1 MDLRRVTGY
10 VALALLAG
18 YWVWVLSCTTP
29 ELRRGTRGRP
39 LRLKIAAVKTAA
51 LVLTALVV
59 ATIHFWAT
67 AVWHILVVVPVALA
81 AGYGLRR
88 VYRRLVAAPR
98 HRLPLAQRVRRTGH
112 LHVIPSARGRQHPAH
127 RVAAPT
133 VVPAPQAASDP
144 AVPDSALPGEPAV
157 VPTGPVAAVTPAAP
171 DPGPAVRDTPDVPP
185 TAPNVAEQASA
196 T

>member
-29 ELRRGTRGRP
+29 ELRRGTRDRP

-59 ATIHFWAT
+59 ATIHFWT
-67 AVWHILVVVPVALA
+67 TQIWHILVVVPVALA

-112 LHVIPSARGRQHPAH
+112 LHVISSARGRQQHAH

-133 VVPAPQAASDP
+133 VVPAPRAAADQAFP
-144 AVPDSALPGEPAV
+144 ADSALPGEPAV
-157 VPTGPVAAVTPAAP
+157 VPAAPVTPE
-171 DPGPAVRDTPDVPP
+171 PGLFQADAQSAGTPDMPS
-185 TAPNVAEQASA
+185 AGPNVAEQAPA